1 MTPTVETTGRRH
13 RWVPADRR
21 WWGLDRRTVLPA
33 VIVLATAAIMHWGV
47 PWLNDQ
53 VSFRETVPAG
63 STMSLKEDVE
73 FTPPAGWGI
82 SDGVLT
88 GDAEAGGTYPASATV
103 FDGTTSITLRTG
115 TFEGTPRAL
124 LRQIEST
131 NAATGTGALRSTVT
145 PVTTASGVR
154 GVISEFRDV
163 RNDGAIAAFV
173 ADGVGVEVV
182 ISTPNSTPSRTA
194 TLIGRTLSSITV
206 EGAGS

>member
-1 MTPTVETTGRRH
+1 
-13 RWVPADRR
+13 
-21 WWGLDRRTVLPA
+21 
-33 VIVLATAAIMHWGV
+33 
-47 PWLNDQ
+47 
-53 VSFRETVPAG
+53 
-63 STMSLKEDVE
+63 MSLNEDVE
-73 FTPPAGWGI
+73 LTPPAGWGI

-103 FDGTTSITLRTG
+103 FDGTTSITVRTG

-131 NAATGTGALRSTVT
+131 NAATGTQALRSTVT